1 MFCSRQTSNMINK
14 IHERALRMVLN
25 NHISDFE
32 VMLLN
37 IDDITIHYRNIQTLI
52 SERKT
57 TAFYGL
63 ETITY
68 RAPQL
73 WAILPEEFKQRNK
86 ISIIKSN
93 VRHWICNECPCR
105 LCKLFVPNLGFIWD
119 TAPNLYLIFI
129 MDYFNACI
137 YIYMYLALQ
146 GDTCPIGN
154 IPYL

>member
-25 NHISDFE
+25 NHISDSE

-73 WAILPEEFKQRNK
+73 
-86 ISIIKSN
+86 
-93 VRHWICNECPCR
+93 
-105 LCKLFVPNLGFIWD
+105 
-119 TAPNLYLIFI
+119 
-129 MDYFNACI
+129 
-137 YIYMYLALQ
+137 
-146 GDTCPIGN
+146 
-154 IPYL
+154 